1 MVKKVLVIM
10 GGLSEERE
18 VSLNSGRG
26 VYEAL
31 MEKGYDAVTLDLS
44 RDNLG
49 KISEIAPDV
58 VFIALHGRY
67 GEDGTVQGLLDLLGI
82 PYTGSGVA
90 ASAICMD
97 KIITKKLL
105 IYEGFPTPDFVVLK
119 RNSFMKDNLVL
130 GSIIKRFGL
139 PVVVKPATQGSS
151 IGTYIV
157 KEDNALLDAI
167 QKAFELDREVLV
179 EKFIEGDLLTVAV
192 LGNDHPRVLPVIE
205 IVSHNDFYDYE
216 SKYTPGMCE
225 HIIPARISDELNQRI
240 EGIAADCYQA
250 MGCRGTARI
259 DFMVDKEG
267 NPYILEVNTI
277 PGMTG
282 MSLVP
287 DAARAVGISYADLV
301 EVLVNLALGQ
311 E

>member
-1 MVKKVLVIM
+1 MKKVLVIM
-10 GGLSEERE
+10 GGLSSERE
-18 VSLNSGRG
+18 VSISSGQG

-31 MEKGYDAVTLDLS
+31 LEKGYDAVTLDLS
-44 RDNLG
+44 RDNLD
-49 KISEIAPDV
+49 KIGEIAPDV

-90 ASAICMD
+90 TSAICMD

-105 IYEGFPTPDFVVLK
+105 IYEGFPTPEFVILK
-119 RNSFMKDNLVL
+119 KNSFRDNGTLISSLV
-130 GSIIKRFGL
+130 KKFGL
-139 PVVVKPATQGSS
+139 PVVVKSSTQGSS

-157 KEDNALLDAI
+157 KEENALMDSI

-192 LGNDHPRVLPVIE
+192 LGNENPRVLPIIE
-205 IVSHNDFYDYE
+205 IVSSNEFYDYE

-225 HIIPARISDELNQRI
+225 HIIPARISDELSKKI
-240 EGIAADCYQA
+240 EAIAADCYQA
-250 MGCRGTARI
+250 LGCRGTARI
-259 DFMVDKEG
+259 DFMVDKNS

-301 EVLVNLALGQ
+301 EMLINLALEQ
-311 E
+311 D

>member
-1 MVKKVLVIM
+1 MVKKVLVLM
-10 GGLSEERE
+10 GGMSEERE
-18 VSLNSGRG
+18 VSLKSGQG

-31 MEKGYDAVTLDLS
+31 LKKGYQAVTLDLA

-49 KISEIAPDV
+49 QIGEIAPDV

-67 GEDGTVQGLLDLLGI
+67 GEDGTVQGLLDIMGI

-90 ASAICMD
+90 TSAICMD

-105 IYEGFPTPDFVVLK
+105 IYEGYPTADFTVLS
-119 RNSFMKDNLVL
+119 RSSCQD
-130 GSIIKRFGL
+130 SPEIIDDLLHQYGL
-139 PVVVKPATQGSS
+139 PIVVKAATQGSS

-157 KEDNALLDAI
+157 TEQGALLDAI
-167 QKAFELDREVLV
+167 NQAFDLCPQVLV
-179 EKFIEGDLLTVAV
+179 ERFIDGDLLTVAV
-192 LGNDHPRVLPVIE
+192 LGNENPKVLPVIE
-205 IVSHNDFYDYE
+205 IVSKNDFYDYE

-225 HIIPARISDELNQRI
+225 HIIPARISPEVNKKV
-240 EGIAADCYQA
+240 ENIAAGCYQA
-250 MGCRGTARI
+250 LGCRGTARI
-259 DFMVDKEG
+259 DFIVDKNG

-287 DAARAVGISYADLV
+287 DAARAVGISYEDLV
-301 EVLVNLALGQ
+301 ETLIKLAI
-311 E
+311 EE

>member
-1 MVKKVLVIM
+1 M

-18 VSLNSGRG
+18 VSLKSGQG

-31 MEKGYDAVTLDLS
+31 LEKGYEAVALDLG
-44 RDNLG
+44 RDNISQ
-49 KISEIAPDV
+49 ISEIAPDV

-67 GEDGTVQGLLDLLGI
+67 GEDGTVQGLLDILGI

-97 KIITKKLL
+97 KILTKKLL
-105 IYEGFPTPDFVVLK
+105 IYEGFPTAEFVVLDG
-119 RNSFMKDNLVL
+119 NSFVFDGDRLQSFVSKV
-130 GSIIKRFGL
+130 GF
-139 PVVVKPATQGSS
+139 PVVVKAPTQGSS

-157 KEDNALLDAI
+157 KEDAALMDSITQVFDLGP
-167 QKAFELDREVLV
+167 QVLI
-179 EKFIEGDLLTVAV
+179 ERFIDGDLLTVAV
-192 LGNDHPRVLPVIE
+192 LGNIDPWVLPVIE
-205 IVSHNDFYDYE
+205 IVSKNDFYDYE

-225 HIIPARISDELNQRI
+225 HIIPARISPEVNEKVQN
-240 EGIAADCYQA
+240 IASACYKA
-250 MGCRGTARI
+250 LGCRGTARI
-259 DFMVDKEG
+259 DFIVDSEG

-287 DAARAVGISYADLV
+287 DAARAVGITYADLV
-301 EVLVNLALGQ
+301 ETLVKLAL
-311 E
+311 EED

>member
-1 MVKKVLVIM
+1 MKKVLVIM
-10 GGLSEERE
+10 GGLSSERE
-18 VSLNSGRG
+18 VSISSGQG

-31 MEKGYDAVTLDLS
+31 LEKGYDAVALDLS
-44 RDNLG
+44 RDNLD
-49 KISEIAPDV
+49 KIGEIAPDV

-90 ASAICMD
+90 TSAICMD

-105 IYEGFPTPDFVVLK
+105 IYEGFPTPEFDVLK
-119 RNSFMKDNLVL
+119 KNSFNNN
-130 GSIIKRFGL
+130 GSIISSLINKFGL
-139 PVVVKPATQGSS
+139 PVVVKSSTQGSS

-157 KEDNALLDAI
+157 KEENALMDSI

-192 LGNDHPRVLPVIE
+192 LGNEYPRVLPIIE
-205 IVSHNDFYDYE
+205 IVSSNEFYDYE

-225 HIIPARISDELNQRI
+225 HIIPARISDELSQKI
-240 EGIAADCYQA
+240 EVIAADCYQA
-250 MGCRGTARI
+250 LGCRGTARI
-259 DFMVDKEG
+259 DFMVDKNN

-301 EVLVNLALGQ
+301 EMLINLALEQ
-311 E
+311 D